1 MPSPRLFGKPCPL
14 HALLD
19 ELRPFT
25 GHDSVTE
32 ADHRLL
38 HDVLRTGSN
47 PLDSAVAVAQI
58 VKRQLQTG

>member
-14 HALLD
+14 HVLLD
-19 ELRPFT
+19 ELLPFT

-38 HDVLRTGSN
+38 HDVLRPGSGGR
-47 PLDSAVAVAQI
+47 DSAGAVAQI
-58 VKRQLQTG
+58 VKRQSQTG